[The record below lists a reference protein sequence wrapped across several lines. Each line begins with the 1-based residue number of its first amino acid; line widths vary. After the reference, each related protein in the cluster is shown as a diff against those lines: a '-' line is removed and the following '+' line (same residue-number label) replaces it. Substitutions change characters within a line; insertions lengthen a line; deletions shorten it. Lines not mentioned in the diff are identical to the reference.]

1 MNPSVYLLPQHCSAD
16 RRRARAAT
24 LAFEQSRLLFARDTV
39 KGDDF
44 GRPFRTLPGCA
55 AKLPRDHDFSSSK
68 KASLLIAKLRASVNA
83 KVVRAVAWFPGA
95 GAEAGYH
102 RQFRLVSGPDDTS
115 ARWRYDR
122 EFARQRL
129 CGVNPMAIRLCDGM
143 PKAARDAANAYLTH
157 VHPKESRVEAL
168 TAARRVFV
176 CEYPEL
182 ASPRVQKLVARHAH
196 LTAPSA
202 WFWLDESR
210 RLMPL
215 AIQLHPVGEGA
226 PDPVFTPADPAF
238 TWLAARTHVQS
249 ADAHL
254 HEGFYHLVE
263 THLVNEAIAVAAFRQ
278 LHPDH
283 PLRQLLDPH
292 FDGNLAINDTA
303 RGHLLAPTGPIQ
315 KAMAAGVAGVLD
327 AARMRFHD
335 WSWHARSLESDLAA
349 RGAEHLTDYYYRDD
363 ATDLHKAI
371 HTFVAAVLTP
381 WYRGARDVTEDTELT
396 AWLDEIGDPARGNV
410 PGFPTPAEV
419 NTPAALFRLI
429 AEIVFRL
436 GPQHAAVNNGQFDTY
451 GWVPNTPGTFRLAP
465 PASNAEVKEKDF
477 WRALPLPVESLAQ
490 MGMVWVLSAPTHG
503 SILQSGNAAA
513 FASEVCFEAAEAV
526 AAFRRRLQAI
536 SDKVDARNAA
546 LDVPYRYLDPLNVSR
561 STDI

>member
-1 MNPSVYLLPQHCSAD
+1 VNPSVYLLPQRCSAD
-16 RRRARAAT
+16 RRRARDAT
-24 LAFEQSRLLFARDTV
+24 LASEQRRLAFAHDIV

-44 GRPFRTLPGCA
+44 GRPFRALPGFA
-55 AKLPRDHDFSSSK
+55 EKLPRDHNFSASK
-68 KASLLIAKLRASVNA
+68 KASLAVAKLRASVNA
-83 KVVRAVAWFPGA
+83 RAVRALAWFPGA
-95 GAEAGYH
+95 GAEAGYQ
-102 RQFRLVSGPDDTS
+102 RQFRLVSGPDDTI

-129 CGVNPMAIRLCDGM
+129 CGVNPMAIRLCEGM

-157 VHPKESRVEAL
+157 AHPKEARVEAL
-168 TAARRVFV
+168 AAARRVFV

-182 ASPRVQKLVARHAH
+182 TSPRIQSYLPRNAW

-215 AIQLHPVGEGA
+215 AIQLHPAGAGA
-226 PDPVFTPADPAF
+226 PDPVFTPADPTF

-254 HEGFYHLVE
+254 HEGFFHLVE
-263 THLVNEAIAVAAFRQ
+263 THLVNEAIALAAFRQ
-278 LHPDH
+278 LHADH
-283 PLRQLLDPH
+283 PIRQLLDPH
-292 FDGNLAINDTA
+292 FEGNLAINDTA
-303 RGHLLAPTGPIQ
+303 RGHLLSPTGPIE

-335 WSWHARSLESDLAA
+335 WTWGSRSLESDLAA
-349 RGAEHLTDYYYRDD
+349 RGAELLTDYYYRDD
-363 ATDLHKAI
+363 ATDLHRAVDV
-371 HTFVAAVLTP
+371 FVAAVLAP
-381 WYRGARDVTEDTELT
+381 WYLRDQDVAEDTELA
-396 AWLDEIGDPARGNV
+396 AWLAEVGDPARGNV
-410 PGFPTPAEV
+410 PGFPASVATRAE
-419 NTPAALFRLI
+419 LFKLV
-429 AEIVFRL
+429 AQIVFRL

-451 GWVPNTPGTFRLAP
+451 GWVPNTPGTFRLP
-465 PASNAEVKEKDF
+465 PPGTNAEIKEKDY

-490 MGMVWVLSAPTHG
+490 MGMVWVLSAPTQG
-503 SILQSGNAAA
+503 SILQTGDAPA
-513 FASEVCFEAAEAV
+513 FAPELCFEAGESV

-536 SDKVDARNAA
+536 SDKIDQRNAV